1 LITSS
6 LGACGECSDASHPLT
21 ALCLSPTP
29 LSRSRPLP
37 TPSPCLSF
45 AWQLRR
51 KVSRRRSASCARPA
65 RSSNDDL
72 HRCASMLRLLHAAQ
86 SLSAPDQNEEEEERE
101 RARASERE
109 RAHEQRERERGTDS
123 CTEHSPS
130 MPPSRPPSLRACLS
144 PSLPACLL
152 PSLTPS
158 CPPDTPSFVAHER
171 SQANLEWWSASLKA
185 PGTPTVAVSVC
196 VCVCSCA
203 RCPMVS
209 RSKIARDAASCVEL
223 IRAFHSSSPTPDLC
237 ECLRRCKNEQ
247 TQTDTQRHRAKRLWS
262 TQ

>member
-1 LITSS
+1 MCIYV
-6 LGACGECSDASHPLT
+6 
-21 ALCLSPTP
+21 ALAARRTEPIS
-29 LSRSRPLP
+29 SRS
-37 TPSPCLSF
+37 
-45 AWQLRR
+45 
-51 KVSRRRSASCARPA
+51 KRRRGRKRACARQRKRA
-65 RSSNDDL
+65 RARAARARERD
-72 HRCASMLRLLHAAQ
+72 RLLHRA
-86 SLSAPDQNEEEEERE
+86 LTLHAPF
-101 RARASERE
+101 
-109 RAHEQRERERGTDS
+109 T
-123 CTEHSPS
+123 
-130 MPPSRPPSLRACLS
+130 PSLPSCLS
-144 PSLPACLL
+144 LSLPACLL